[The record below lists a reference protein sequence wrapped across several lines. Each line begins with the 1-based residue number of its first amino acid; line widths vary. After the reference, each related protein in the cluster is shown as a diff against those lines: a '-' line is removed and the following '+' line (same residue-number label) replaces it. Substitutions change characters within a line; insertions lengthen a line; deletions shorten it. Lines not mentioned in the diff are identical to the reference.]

1 MTDTGSQPKHRAR
14 STHFIANI
22 VLGILYLAL
31 AVFVLT
37 VAITGTTDGPVLQT
51 DAKELFGWR
60 AVGVPLHNISEAEN
74 VWSIDGIFHSIVMS
88 NCFE

>member
-1 MTDTGSQPKHRAR
+1 MTDTESRPKRCGT

-37 VAITGTTDGPVLQT
+37 VAVTGTTDGPVL
-51 DAKELFGWR
+51 
-60 AVGVPLHNISEAEN
+60 AVLAGTALAALALHYFIAARKLRHTPSVKGEQQ
-74 VWSIDGIFHSIVMS
+74 
-88 NCFE
+88 

>member
-1 MTDTGSQPKHRAR
+1 MTDTESRPKSCGT

-37 VAITGTTDGPVLQT
+37 VAITGTTDGPVL
-51 DAKELFGWR
+51 
-60 AVGVPLHNISEAEN
+60 AVLAGTALAALA
-74 VWSIDGIFHSIVMS
+74 FHYFIAARKLRHTPSVKGAPQ
-88 NCFE
+88 